1 MNRAHFVSIAL
12 LIAAACEGDTKVPG
26 PTTPTGNPEPSL
38 ASLVIQGPLTVGPG
52 QTAQVKA
59 VARFADGTERDV
71 TADARWTSSQAAI
84 ATVDAGVVMGQALGR
99 AQIRATYVSRSASLS
114 MVIKPEGTFVL
125 AGNITEPGPVNIGMA
140 TVAVLGGTLNQ
151 VTANSLGF
159 YELFGVAGALS
170 LRVSKPGY
178 LDETRTLS
186 VTQDQTFDVQIKPV
200 SAPASV
206 AGTYRVILTISPS
219 CSIVPDDQ
227 KTRTYTA
234 TIGQDMAKV
243 TVRLGG
249 AKFVVESGMEKN
261 SFNGTVFGS
270 TVTFDWG
277 QGSFYY
283 YSYNIYHVQE
293 ILPDGQILGIWG
305 KLVAQ
310 AAQTISGNLVGG
322 FNFSGGNGARNRP
335 CSATDNRVVF
345 TRM

>member
-1 MNRAHFVSIAL
+1 M
-12 LIAAACEGDTKVPG
+12 
-26 PTTPTGNPEPSL
+26 
-38 ASLVIQGPLTVGPG
+38 
-52 QTAQVKA
+52 
-59 VARFADGTERDV
+59 
-71 TADARWTSSQAAI
+71 
-84 ATVDAGVVMGQALGR
+84 
-99 AQIRATYVSRSASLS
+99 
-114 MVIKPEGTFVL
+114 
-125 AGNITEPGPVNIGMA
+125 
-140 TVAVLGGTLNQ
+140 
-151 VTANSLGF
+151 
-159 YELFGVAGALS
+159 
-170 LRVSKPGY
+170 
-178 LDETRTLS
+178 
-186 VTQDQTFDVQIKPV
+186 
-200 SAPASV
+200 
-206 AGTYRVILTISPS
+206 
-219 CSIVPDDQ
+219 PDDL

-322 FNFSGGNGARNRP
+322 FNISGGNGARNRP

-345 TRM
+345 TGMECLRFPKLILSPGGCGSGLKSDPIRNSGLVMMMETVLQSEVAAVALRAEPMSAQDVLRLALERFAPSVALSSSFGAEDMVLVDMIANIDPKTRIFTLDTGAFAAGNLQSSSTRRASDTVQTIDVFFPQPDAVQSMVAEHGMNLFYHSVEQPQAVLRHPQDGAVSPRVGRSRGLDHGPPTRAIGDAYCGR